1 MLSIG
6 IVVTVVAGIVGLVI
20 VAAGRPR
27 VDDLGSLSE
36 RWIAA
41 NRLDSE

>member
-20 VAAGRPR
+20 VAARRPT
-27 VDDLGSLSE
+27 VDDLGSLSR

-41 NRLDSE
+41 NRLDSQ

>member
-6 IVVTVVAGIVGLVI
+6 IVVTLVAGMVGLVI
-20 VAAGRPR
+20 VATRRPA
-27 VDDLGSLSE
+27 VDDLGSLSR

-41 NRLDSE
+41 NRLDSQ